1 MRSEERS
8 VVGNYVSTAEVR
20 LTMQTG
26 PSHPHPG
33 VGGVSTPRRPNATPG
48 GGFRARAC
56 SLQPRRTSPIRRT
69 DSRRF
74 SGL

>member
-20 LTMQTG
+20 LTTQTG

-33 VGGVSTPRRPNATPG
+33 VGGTSRDRRPNATPG
-48 GGFRARAC
+48 GGFRMAGGFSLPC
-56 SLQPRRTSPIRRT
+56 SPS
-69 DSRRF
+69 F
-74 SGL
+74 C

>member
-20 LTMQTG
+20 LTTQTG

-48 GGFRARAC
+48 GGFR
-56 SLQPRRTSPIRRT
+56 
-69 DSRRF
+69 
-74 SGL
+74 SGLRRGRRLRRSLP

>member
-20 LTMQTG
+20 LTTQTG

-33 VGGVSTPRRPNATPG
+33 VGGVSNASTAECHARRRIQTPG
-48 GGFRARAC
+48 RAP
-56 SLQPRRTSPIRRT
+56 QPVPCRLFCLGSKV
-69 DSRRF
+69 
-74 SGL
+74 GLG